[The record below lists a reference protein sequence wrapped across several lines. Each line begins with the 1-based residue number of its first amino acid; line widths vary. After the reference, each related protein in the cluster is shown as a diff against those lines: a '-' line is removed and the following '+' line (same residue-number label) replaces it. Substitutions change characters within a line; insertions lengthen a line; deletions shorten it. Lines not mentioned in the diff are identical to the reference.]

1 MPVERFGRSGQRDG
15 HVGAAELSDG
25 RLGVATTGIDD
36 VVGTQLDCEVELL
49 VLDVDRDH
57 DRTTQPR
64 ILQREMPQPADAEH
78 GDPFTGLHVGG
89 LDRGEGGDAGAGQ
102 RGGVAGGHR
111 VGDRHDVALVSDG
124 VLRVCAVDRVA
135 AVLLG
140 LAQRL
145 AAGDA
150 VAAAAAGRPEPGDG
164 NPVSGL
170 PNTGA
175 GAELLHDADAFVPGD
190 ERRLW
195 GDRPVPV
202 RRVDVGVTDPL
213 VFMRTSTCP
222 GRGSGTARSR
232 ISRGAPSA
240 GTTAAFMVF
249 ISCLPSAWGLLG
261 GLG

>member
-1 MPVERFGRSGQRDG
+1 MAV
-15 HVGAAELSDG
+15 V
-25 RLGVATTGIDD
+25 GVATTGVDD
-36 VVGTQLDCEVELL
+36 VVGAQLDREVELL
-49 VLDVDRDH
+49 VLDVDGDH
-57 DRTTQPR
+57 DRTAQPR
-64 ILQREMPQPADAEH
+64 VLQREMPQPADAEH

-102 RGGVAGGHR
+102 GGGVAGGHR

-124 VLRVCAVDRVA
+124 VLRVRAVDRVA

-164 NPVSGL
+164 HPVSGL

-190 ERRLW
+190 ERRWW

-202 RRVDVGVTDPL
+202 RRVDVGVTDAAGLHAHQHLP
-213 VFMRTSTCP
+213 
-222 GRGSGTARSR
+222 GSGIRHGEVADLEGSTQ
-232 ISRGAPSA
+232 RGHDGGLHGVHFLSSF
-240 GTTAAFMVF
+240 G
-249 ISCLPSAWGLLG
+249 LGLLG